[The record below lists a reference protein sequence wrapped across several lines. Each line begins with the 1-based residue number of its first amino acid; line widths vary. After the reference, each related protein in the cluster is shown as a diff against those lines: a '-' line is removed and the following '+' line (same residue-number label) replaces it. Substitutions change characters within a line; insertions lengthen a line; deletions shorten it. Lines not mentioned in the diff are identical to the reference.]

1 MEKKFKHRK
10 TGEIITYK
18 DGVIKSGTFVL
29 DMGCEPSSEYWEEII
44 ENHILFLTEDNIAIR
59 QGDEYCC
66 IHKNTFE
73 PYEDLKMFTAN
84 SGVVLKDEFLFF
96 STKEAAREYILWNKP
111 LLSLKEISSIYP
123 GIIKHTIFH
132 LIKPKD

>member
-1 MEKKFKHRK
+1 MEKKFKHK
-10 TGEIITYK
+10 ITGEIITYK